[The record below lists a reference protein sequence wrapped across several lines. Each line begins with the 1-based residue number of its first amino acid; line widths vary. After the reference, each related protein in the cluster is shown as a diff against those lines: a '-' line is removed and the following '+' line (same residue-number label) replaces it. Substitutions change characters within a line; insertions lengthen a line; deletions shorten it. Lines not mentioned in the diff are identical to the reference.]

1 MEVTLYRHEK
11 KLNSTKIPRGGEV
24 YSCDVYDPCSIITPT
39 LIFGGDVTEY
49 NYCYIPA
56 WSRYYFLTGW
66 EYRQGRWFGSFAV
79 DVLASYR
86 DEIGTSTQYVTR
98 SAARGDGS
106 ITDGVYVQTAVMSIT
121 SQTAS
126 NPFSSAQGSYIVAIG
141 GDQTTYYSLSQ
152 SQLNTLTAYIFSDD
166 YADELIGG
174 LFTDVYPEL
183 KTQVNPLQYISS
195 IQWIPLQI
203 SSGASAPIYVGWVR
217 TPAIGSNLTMQTVAT
232 EQVTFTLPRH
242 PAGGGQGSYLNAA
255 PYTRYSLF
263 FPPFGCIQLP
273 SGPCLASSSLVCD
286 IYCEPSTG
294 EAFLNIKI
302 GGAVVSRVSAKIS
315 TTVQLGQIIAPGIGV
330 GSMIQG
336 AAGTVSDVAGAIGS
350 ALSGNVAGTVA
361 GVAGAINNGVE
372 RLRGTAA
379 NQIPAINTVGTPN
392 GGAAANFGDVQLVAE
407 FATIV
412 SKDPT
417 HKGTPLCQT
426 ATISSL
432 PGYLE
437 VSWPHIEIPGTSGE
451 TSEILQFMGGG
462 FYYE

>member
-1 MEVTLYRHEK
+1 MKVTLYRHEK
-11 KLNSTKIPRGGEV
+11 KLNSTKRPRGGEG

-39 LIFGGDVTEY
+39 LIFSGDVTEY
-49 NYCYIPA
+49 NYCYIPT
-56 WSRYYFLTGW
+56 WSRYYFLTEW
-66 EYRQGRWFGSFAV
+66 EYRQGRWFGTFTV

-86 DEIGTSTQYVTR
+86 DEIGSSTQYVTR
-98 SAARGDGS
+98 SATRGDGS
-106 ITDGVYVQTAVMSIT
+106 ITDSTYVQTAVMSINT
-121 SQTAS
+121 QTAS

-141 GDQTTYYSLSQ
+141 GDQTAYYSLSQ
-152 SQLNTLTAYIFSDD
+152 SNLNTLTAYIFSDD

-195 IQWIPLQI
+195 IQWVPLQI
-203 SSGASAPIYVGWVR
+203 TSGASAPIYVGWVR
-217 TPAIGSNLTMQTVAT
+217 TPAVGSKLTMQTVAT
-232 EQVTFTLPRH
+232 EQVSFTLPRH

-273 SGPCLASSSLVCD
+273 SDACLASSNLVCD
-286 IYCEPSTG
+286 IYCEPTTG
-294 EAFLNIKI
+294 EAFLNVEI
-302 GGAVVSRVSAKIS
+302 GGAVVSRVSSKIS
-315 TTVQLGQIIAPGIGV
+315 TTVQLGQIIAPGIGA

-336 AAGTVSDVAGAIGS
+336 AAGTIADVAGAVGS
-350 ALSGNVAGTVA
+350 ALSGNVAGAVS
-361 GVAGAINNGVE
+361 GVAGAVNNGVE

-379 NQIPAINTVGTPN
+379 SQIPAINTVGTPN
-392 GGAAANFGDVQLVAE
+392 GGTAANFGDVQLITE
-407 FATIV
+407 FGAVV
-412 SKDPT
+412 SKDPA

-437 VSWPHIEIPGTSGE
+437 VSWPHIEIPGTAGE
-451 TSEILQFMGGG
+451 TSEILQFLGGG